1 MVGEEALIQSETGSW
16 VIHRLHR
23 LQSWT
28 GTRGRTASQ
37 FPCPPRGEN
46 DRLSTGF
53 QSVESVIC
61 GSNRLFLRF
70 IQTRDHPPLPKDE
83 RVIRSVR

>member
-1 MVGEEALIQSETGSW
+1 MVGKEALIQSETGSW
-16 VIHRLHR
+16 VIHRFHR
-23 LQSWT
+23 WT

-37 FPCPPRGEN
+37 FPCHPPGETTVSLNRLPIRGIGE
-46 DRLSTGF
+46 
-53 QSVESVIC
+53 IC
-61 GSNRLFLRF
+61 GSNRIFLRF